1 MVQLTFKRYEIKY
14 LLTHEQQ
21 DRLRILMDLYMT
33 PDEWGPSTVCNVY
46 CDTPTNLL
54 VRRSAEHPM
63 YKEKVRVRSYGVRAA
78 TDPVFVELKKKYD
91 GVVYKRRCTLDAASA
106 RDLIAGRGTPSTQ
119 IERELDY
126 TCRRY
131 GGLEPSLFVAYDREA
146 FYAKDDHEFRMT
158 CDRRVRYRTHDLRL
172 DARCR
177 SGFRSFFRA
186 RVSLRCISPK
196 SVLPT
201 SACLSAKGSC
211 GACPT
216 YAKHARGTSLLRTCP
231 FRPRPSHLPSKE
243 ERKQDRCL
251 NHFFLRAP
259 RVRHSS

>member
-91 GVVYKRRCTLDAASA
+91 GVVYKRRCTLDATSA

-158 CDRRVRYRTHDLRL
+158 FDRRVRYRTHDLRL
-172 DARCR
+172 D
-177 SGFRSFFRA
+177 
-186 RVSLRCISPK
+186 VSDEGEQYLEDG
-196 SVLPT
+196 L
-201 SACLSAKGSC
+201 
-211 GACPT
+211 
-216 YAKHARGTSLLRTCP
+216 SLLEVKAGGAMPLWLSEFLSGEGLFKVHFSKVGVAYKRMLERQGLLRGVP
-231 FRPRPSHLPSKE
+231 DLRKARSRDLAPAYLPVPS
-243 ERKQDRCL
+243 
-251 NHFFLRAP
+251 
-259 RVRHSS
+259 SSIAFA